1 MDSSILLAR
10 LIGPYII
17 LIGVAL
23 IFNQKTFRKIIE
35 DFPKNPS
42 LVFMAGLFTFV
53 AGLATVLFH
62 NIWVADWRVIITV
75 FGWLMLIKGVSLVM
89 MPGILFKTT
98 KVYSDNLKLVLIP
111 WGIMILIGIF
121 LVIKGYIIKVCY

>member
-10 LIGPYII
+10 LMGPYII
-17 LIGVAL
+17 VIGASL
-23 IFNQKTFRKIIE
+23 MLNQKIFRQIME

-42 LVFMAGLFTFV
+42 LVFVTGLLTFV

-62 NIWVADWRVIITV
+62 NIWVADWRVIITI
-75 FGWLMLIKGVSLVM
+75 FGWIMLIKGVFLVVL
-89 MPGILFKTT
+89 PGTIAKTT
-98 KVYSDNLKLVLIP
+98 KIYSNNLKLVLIP

-121 LVIKGYIIKVCY
+121 LTIKGYIV

>member
-10 LIGPYII
+10 LMGPYII
-17 LIGVAL
+17 LIGVSL
-23 IFNQKTFRKIIE
+23 IFNQKIFLQIME

-42 LVFMAGLFTFV
+42 LVFITGLLTFV

-62 NIWVADWRVIITV
+62 NIWVWDWRIIITI
-75 FGWLMLIKGVSLVM
+75 FGWLVLIKGLLLVVL
-89 MPGILFKTT
+89 PGSVGKTT
-98 KVYSDNLKLVLIP
+98 KIYAGNPKLVMIP

-121 LVIKGYIIKVCY
+121 CTIKGYFS

>member
-1 MDSSILLAR
+1 MYMDSSILLAR

-17 LIGVAL
+17 VIGVSL
-23 IFNQKTFRKIIE
+23 IFNQKIFRKIME

-42 LVFMAGLFTFV
+42 LVFITGILTFV

-62 NIWVADWRVIITV
+62 NIWVADWRVIITI
-75 FGWLMLIKGVSLVM
+75 FGWLALIKGLLLVLL
-89 MPGILFKTT
+89 PGTLLKTT
-98 KVYSDNLKLVLIP
+98 KLYSDNLKLVLVP

-121 LVIKGYIIKVCY
+121 LTIKGYII

>member
-1 MDSSILLAR
+1 MNSSILLAR

-17 LIGVAL
+17 VIGASL
-23 IFNQKTFRKIIE
+23 MLNQKIFRQIME

-42 LVFMAGLFTFV
+42 LVFITGLLTFV

-62 NIWVADWRVIITV
+62 NIWVANWRVIITI
-75 FGWLMLIKGVSLVM
+75 FGWLVLIKGVLLVVF
-89 MPGILFKTT
+89 PAALIKTT
-98 KVYSDNLKLVLIP
+98 KIYSENFKLVLIP

-121 LVIKGYIIKVCY
+121 LTIKGYIN

>member
-17 LIGVAL
+17 VIGTSLIL
-23 IFNQKTFRKIIE
+23 NKKIFRQIME

-42 LVFMAGLFTFV
+42 LVFIAGLLTFV
-53 AGLATVLFH
+53 AGLASVLFH
-62 NIWVADWRVIITV
+62 NVWVGDWRLIITI
-75 FGWLMLIKGVSLVM
+75 FGWLVLVKGVLLVLL
-89 MPGILFKTT
+89 PGTLVKAT
-98 KVYSDNLKLVLIP
+98 KIYSDNLKLVLIP

-121 LVIKGYIIKVCY
+121 LTIKGYII

>member
-17 LIGVAL
+17 VIGASL
-23 IFNQKTFRKIIE
+23 MLNQKVFRQIME

-42 LVFMAGLFTFV
+42 LVFVTGLLTFV
-53 AGLATVLFH
+53 TGLATVLFH
-62 NIWVADWRVIITV
+62 NIWVADWRLIVTI
-75 FGWLMLIKGVSLVM
+75 FGWLVLIKGVFLVVL
-89 MPGILFKTT
+89 PGTLIKAT
-98 KVYSDNLKLVLIP
+98 KIYSDNFKLVLMP

-121 LVIKGYIIKVCY
+121 LTIKGYIN